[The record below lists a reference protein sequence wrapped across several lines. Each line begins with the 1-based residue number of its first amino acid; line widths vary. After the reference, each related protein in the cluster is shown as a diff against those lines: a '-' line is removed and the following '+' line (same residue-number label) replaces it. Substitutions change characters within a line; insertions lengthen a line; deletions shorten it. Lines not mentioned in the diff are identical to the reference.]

1 MRATVLRTDRGT
13 RLFWTFQ
20 DNRGYFFD
28 AEGCYQYC
36 QENGAKGKIQA
47 RKLIHLSK
55 KILDHTEPE
64 NWYRYRNNFMD
75 LEIDIVLDDWN
86 VVQLRIPDHGWLY
99 IPNEPEQT
107 GTYLCIC
114 ISALHDTEVRYLQIM
129 EYDMKRKY
137 WHDPGKEH
145 NNNHRVVAWKE
156 QDFCREEIYV

>member
-86 VVQLRIPDHGWLY
+86 VVQLRIPDHGCLPSKGQTCLRRKFIRKCKENKGVERERKIKRSQIIDPCIVPDHPKLSV
-99 IPNEPEQT
+99 IPCTPLT
-107 GTYLCIC
+107 
-114 ISALHDTEVRYLQIM
+114 
-129 EYDMKRKY
+129 
-137 WHDPGKEH
+137 
-145 NNNHRVVAWKE
+145 
-156 QDFCREEIYV
+156 FCKATCPKSQ